1 MPPCPGSH
9 VSGFSLG
16 ALAAETQ
23 AIYADNQSVHC
34 RMEMSTP
41 TGTLDLDAALRER
54 GSAAYIL
61 TVDGGG
67 APHVVHAEVHRHGAH
82 LIAAVGRHTADN
94 AGSRPRVSIL
104 YPARDPA
111 SYSLIVD
118 ATASVA
124 PSADGCRLLLA
135 PTRAVLHRP
144 APAPDP
150 AASPCGSDCVPVAL
164 TASPGAGHPRA

>member
-1 MPPCPGSH
+1 M
-9 VSGFSLG
+9 
-16 ALAAETQ
+16 AAETQ
-23 AIYADNQSVHC
+23 AMDLDSQSVHC

-41 TGTLDLDAALRER
+41 AGTLDLDAALRER
-54 GSAAYIL
+54 GSAAYIV

-67 APHVVHAEVHRHGAH
+67 APHVVHAEVHRHGAG
-82 LIAAVGRHTADN
+82 LVAAVGRHTADN
-94 AGSRPRVSIL
+94 AESRPRVSIL

-118 ATASVA
+118 ATATVE
-124 PSADGCRLLLA
+124 PSAGGSRLLLA

-150 AASPCGSDCVPVAL
+150 AASPCGSDCVAVVL
-164 TASPGAGHPRA
+164 TAPPGAGRPRA